1 MASVVK
7 DIPVSQDNN
16 NNDNN
21 NTDEDNK
28 DLTKLGQRAQTDY
41 TKFDRVED
49 VPENETALEIALKL
63 KAEGNNKFKTTDFK
77 GAISHYSEALN
88 TLGNES
94 VSATKDLTEQQKQ
107 DRSNCKL
114 AVLSNR
120 AACYNNIREYKK
132 AKEDCDTILKD
143 DEEHIKGL
151 YRRGEAFLNLNDE
164 VKAYKDFYN
173 CLLIDKKNK
182 QALKKVKLL
191 RKSLHKRSIQ
201 SVHDGIEAKKRKKEE
216 DARKEERKKAKK
228 RAEEERKR
236 NNPTSSNDDDNYS
249 YRKTKSSSKDDDVE
263 LIEGESDVVRGY
275 KKTKDGRTTSYFT
288 RELDE
293 KAKSLIGDI
302 TPKRIVSKTTN
313 NNTPKRI
320 DGSEAV
326 RNDKQS
332 AWNTAGT
339 WEDKDKTKWAKKRL
353 KTLMEDIVIIEENG
367 NNCQVTKVEKLE
379 GDASIISAR
388 GKVRYVYDFGFELKF
403 TFIFAATGNDSN
415 NKDKGDDSNDDEDDD
430 KNKKRDNKIKGT
442 LVYRDMCN
450 DADLDDEGVRGILQ
464 SLRKPPKDA
473 NVKRAYYEMVE
484 KLREK
489 VQQTMQVFTMDFKS
503 Q

>member
-1 MASVVK
+1 MASVVAN
-7 DIPVSQDNN
+7 DETTNNYN
-16 NNDNN
+16 NNDD
-21 NTDEDNK
+21 TD
-28 DLTKLGQRAQTDY
+28 DLTKLGKRAQTDY
-41 TKFDRVED
+41 TKFDNVED
-49 VPENETALEIALKL
+49 VPDDESALDLALKL
-63 KAEGNNKFKTTDFK
+63 KTEGNGKFKTTDFK
-77 GAISHYSEALN
+77 GAIDKYTEALN
-88 TLGNES
+88 TIGNES
-94 VSATKDLTEQQKQ
+94 SSAKKDLTEQEKA
-107 DRSNCKL
+107 DRTNCKL
-114 AVLSNR
+114 SVLSNR

-132 AKEDCDTILKD
+132 AKEDCDKILKD

-151 YRRGEAFLNLNDE
+151 YRRGEAFLNLHDE

-201 SVHDGIEAKKRKKEE
+201 AVHDGIAAKKRKKEE
-216 DARKEERKKAKK
+216 DKRKEERRKAKK
-228 RAEEERKR
+228 KAEEERKK
-236 NNPTSSNDDDNYS
+236 NNPTSSSNDNDYRYS
-249 YRKTKSSSKDDDVE
+249 KKNSSKDDDDVE
-263 LIEGESDVVRGY
+263 LIEGESGVVRGY

-302 TPKRIVSKTTN
+302 TPKKIIVNANSN
-313 NNTPKRI
+313 SGPQRI
-320 DGSEAV
+320 DGTGKV
-326 RNDKQS
+326 KNDKQS

-339 WEDKDKTKWAKKRL
+339 WEDKDKTVWAKKKL
-353 KTLMEDIVIIEENG
+353 KSLMEDIVIIEENG
-367 NNCQVTKVEKLE
+367 NNCQVTKVEKMD

-403 TFIFAATGNDSN
+403 TFIYAASGSNNDEEDEVTNGEGDGNDA
-415 NKDKGDDSNDDEDDD
+415 DADE
-430 KNKKRDNKIKGT
+430 KKKKKQDNKIKGT
-442 LVYRDMCN
+442 LKFRDMCN

-464 SLRKPPKDA
+464 SLRKPIKDE
-473 NVKRAYYEMVE
+473 NVKKAYYEMVE

-489 VQQTMQVFTMDFKS
+489 VQETMQVFNMDYKS